1 MCYAKNGV
9 RGKVTGFVS
18 SFVSSWVRGFEY
30 CLPAAAWVKSYGL
43 G

>member
-9 RGKVTGFVS
+9 RGQVTGVVFTC
-18 SFVSSWVRGFEY
+18 VRGFEY
-30 CLPAAAWVKSYGL
+30 WRPAAALLKSYGL